1 MKNLKTVLLLL
12 FPLSIF
18 SQKIL
23 ENNQLP
29 TTRVVEIYRYVN
41 NTRDIVPTKII
52 EVSKEETKIYNVNFG
67 IKEVTPNEVIIKNKV
82 FEVNNGI
89 QNLFPKQ
96 EIIVPTTITVRDYF
110 NFIF

>member
-1 MKNLKTVLLLL
+1 MKKLTTVLLLL
-12 FPLSIF
+12 FSLAFFAQNI
-18 SQKIL
+18 K
-23 ENNQLP
+23 
-29 TTRVVEIYRYVN
+29 TVEIYNYTN
-41 NTRDIVPTKII
+41 GIRDIVPTKII